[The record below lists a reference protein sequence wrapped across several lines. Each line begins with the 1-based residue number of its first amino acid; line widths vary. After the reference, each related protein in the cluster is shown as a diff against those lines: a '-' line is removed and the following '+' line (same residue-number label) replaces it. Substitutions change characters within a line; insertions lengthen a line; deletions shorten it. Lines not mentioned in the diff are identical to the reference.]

1 MSGARRD
8 DARIRVRS
16 FVIPLVLVVLAANLV
31 LVGVRRDGVGAFEYL
46 TLAAF
51 VSLLLFTAFRL
62 TRRAV

>member
-46 TLAAF
+46 TLAAL